1 MWSDATPIW
10 KISET
15 KETLWWRFPESARV
29 AQGRG
34 YLATS
39 HFEHVHVQVLVPQF
53 CVRSSFRSCFRS
65 CSPRSVCVCLPWT
78 TSAFCMS
85 GWNGAS
91 SWTMG
96 SCWFIE
102 TTTPMPRSRHSNGEQ
117 RWTTVNNGE
126 DVSSENTRCGT
137 LEHFET
143 SSWKERFLSGLP
155 PVIAGVAYQ
164 AMYQLK
170 DATCFYEDRNS
181 ASLPKWMEGVVA
193 TVRCTRKEA
202 TRSTGSTWSAES
214 THQQI
219 LGRFTVSQGF
229 DADFQLKPIVRCRS
243 TLFFGIHFWLLLAH
257 FGPKLVPSHSVI
269 MQLKM
274 NCFQTLPP
282 WLNPCASKAYA
293 QMYRFM
299 TDMWVPKRHVSIQE
313 HAHTHTDGA

>member
-1 MWSDATPIW
+1 MCLL
-10 KISET
+10 
-15 KETLWWRFPESARV
+15 TLDDFCFLHVRV
-29 AQGRG
+29 ERSFILDNGQLLVYRDHHPNAKVKAQ
-34 YLATS
+34 
-39 HFEHVHVQVLVPQF
+39 
-53 CVRSSFRSCFRS
+53 
-65 CSPRSVCVCLPWT
+65 
-78 TSAFCMS
+78 
-85 GWNGAS
+85 
-91 SWTMG
+91 
-96 SCWFIE
+96 
-102 TTTPMPRSRHSNGEQ
+102 Q

-214 THQQI
+214 THQI

-274 NCFQTLPP
+274 NCFRPCHRGWIHVHPKPTRRCTALWQT
-282 WLNPCASKAYA
+282 CGCQK
-293 QMYRFM
+293 
-299 TDMWVPKRHVSIQE
+299 DMFPYKNTR
-313 HAHTHTDGA
+313 THTQMAPNQETVFEDRQRWDGSGRKNET